1 MARIFGNRVIWNQ
14 VFPARVDQLTLVRRA
29 VSKAAAGRPECNI
42 IILLANELATNAI
55 KHSGSELFGLIVTR
69 TATGLRVA
77 VVDEG
82 RTGFP
87 QLREKIIE
95 AERGRGLH
103 LIDDLAQRWGIVRQS
118 GIGMAVWF
126 DIP

>member
-14 VFPARVDQLTLVRRA
+14 VFPARADQLTVVRRSTA
-29 VSKAAAGRPECNI
+29 TAASGRPERNA

-55 KHSGSELFGLIVTR
+55 RHSGSELFGLIVTR

-87 QLREKIIE
+87 QLRGEILDAE
-95 AERGRGLH
+95 AGRGLR
-103 LIDDLAQRWGIVRQS
+103 LIDALAHRWGIVRQP
-118 GIGMAVWF
+118 GIGVAVWF
-126 DIP
+126 DVP

>member
-1 MARIFGNRVIWNQ
+1 MARIFGSRVIWNQ
-14 VFPARVDQLTLVRRA
+14 VFPAREEQLTLVRRA
-29 VSKAAAGRPECNI
+29 VSKATADRPECNVV
-42 IILLANELATNAI
+42 ILLANELAANAI

-69 TATGLRVA
+69 TTTGLRIA

-87 QLREKIIE
+87 HLREKITE
-95 AERGRGLH
+95 AEHGRGLQ
-103 LIDDLAQRWGIVRQS
+103 LIDDLAQRWGIVRQP
-118 GIGMAVWF
+118 GIGVAVWF

>member
-14 VFPARVDQLTLVRRA
+14 VFPACEEQLTLVRRA
-29 VSKAAAGRPECNI
+29 VSKAAAGCPERNS

-55 KHSGSELFGLIVTR
+55 KHSGSEIFGLIVTR
-69 TATGLRVA
+69 TTTGLRVA

-87 QLREKIIE
+87 QLREKITD
-95 AERGRGLH
+95 AERGRGLQ
-103 LIDDLAQRWGIVRQS
+103 LIDDLAQRWGVVRQA
-118 GIGMAVWF
+118 GIGVAVWF